1 MLGYAAYTPRE
12 IEDACARLATALRT
26 VRGGPG

>member
-12 IEDACARLATALRT
+12 IDDACTRLATALGT
-26 VRGGPG
+26 LDGTD